1 MPDWNDTC
9 ISLYH
14 QSLLFNV
21 IPVPLFLVIP
31 VPRHWDPEKLIM
43 YYTTFSIKSWIP
55 VPSTGMTPLLGSF
68 SYKH

>member
-1 MPDWNDTC
+1 MPLRDDNC
-9 ISLYH
+9 QGQRLYD
-14 QSLLFNV
+14 
-21 IPVPLFLVIP
+21 VIP